1 MTQNSTAILPN
12 RKKKNYRESRSFNE
26 KLVGTVATIFL
37 AFGAILMLFPLL
49 WMISTSLKGEA
60 EVMVNSS
67 LIPWEIHLENF
78 AIAWNAIPF
87 SRYLANS
94 SFVTLLS
101 VCGALVANSLVAYGF
116 ANFRFKGRNVI
127 FLCVLG
133 TMMIP
138 TLVLMI
144 PTYVVFSKIGWV
156 GTYLPLIVP
165 AFTGTAYYIF
175 LLRQGFLGISRS
187 YSEAAKIEGAN
198 ELQIFSRI
206 QLPLVRPILTTVAV
220 FEFNAKWND
229 YLTPMLYLND
239 EKLYTLQLGLRSF
252 RGTAGVEWHKFMA
265 ASLIVLLPSVIIYF
279 VLQKYI
285 IKSVAIGGV
294 KG

>member
-1 MTQNSTAILPN
+1 MAQNTQAAFVP
-12 RKKKNYRESRSFNE
+12 KKRNYRESKSFNE
-26 KLVGTVATIFL
+26 KLVGTIATIFL
-37 AFGAILMLFPLL
+37 AFGALLMLFPLL

-60 EVMVNSS
+60 EVMINSS
-67 LIPWEIHLENF
+67 LIPWKVHLENY

-101 VCGALVANSLVAYGF
+101 VAGALVANSLVAYGF

-165 AFTGTAYYIF
+165 AFTGTAYYVF
-175 LLRQGFLGISRS
+175 LLRQGFMGISRS

-198 ELQIFSRI
+198 ELQIFARI

-220 FEFNAKWND
+220 FEFNTKWND

-265 ASLIVLLPSVIIYF
+265 ASLMVLLPSVIIYF
-279 VLQKYI
+279 FLQKYI